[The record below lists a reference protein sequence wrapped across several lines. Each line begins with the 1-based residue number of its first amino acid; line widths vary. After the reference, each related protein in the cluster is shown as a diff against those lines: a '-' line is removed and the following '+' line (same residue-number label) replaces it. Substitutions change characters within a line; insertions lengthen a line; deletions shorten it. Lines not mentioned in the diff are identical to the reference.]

1 MSVERTPLEYLI
13 GGAVGG
19 FCVAIVGHP
28 FDTIKV
34 RLQMEQKGNK
44 NMYHLLRNFF
54 INEGPLSLYKGISAP
69 LITVIPLSAMGF
81 FSYGAGKLLVSK
93 PDQTKLTD
101 IQLLLS
107 GMFSGAC
114 TSFIAAP
121 SERIKCLLQAQRD
134 IGTKRQYKGFMDCM
148 KKLYHE
154 GGIRNIYLGTCVTLL
169 RDVPSC
175 GTYFYTYERLMGIL
189 LNSSEEMTWQ
199 PLLAGGIAGVVT
211 WLVSLPADSIK
222 TRLQASPMN
231 MYPYGMR
238 SVLPIIMKEGGFLA
252 LYRGV
257 TTVMIRAF
265 IANAACFYG
274 FELAFDIMDKF
285 SNT

>member
-54 INEGPLSLYKGISAP
+54 IKEGPLSLYKGVSAP

-274 FELAFDIMDKF
+274 FELAFDMMDKF

>member
-54 INEGPLSLYKGISAP
+54 IKEGPLSLYKGISAP

-189 LNSSEEMTWQ
+189 LNSSEE
-199 PLLAGGIAGVVT
+199 
-211 WLVSLPADSIK
+211 VSNIL
-222 TRLQASPMN
+222 M
-231 MYPYGMR
+231 
-238 SVLPIIMKEGGFLA
+238 
-252 LYRGV
+252 
-257 TTVMIRAF
+257 
-265 IANAACFYG
+265 
-274 FELAFDIMDKF
+274 
-285 SNT
+285 